1 MDDTTVPPDPSEASD
16 AREAT
21 ASTAASASRAA
32 SPRGRSRWRPGLGP
46 LAGLL
51 ASLSAL
57 LQILTSPVLGL
68 ADNGDYKRVLNHLD
82 LVAVRPPG
90 QSHFQFLVLDYVSGP
105 APEQSYT
112 STELFFVGAVRWLH
126 DLLGFGPNLDLRV
139 VGGAHALALGVAVWL
154 VVRALPG
161 SRVLRAVTAGVLV
174 VVVTDTRFVVYLN
187 SFYTEPA
194 SM

>member
-1 MDDTTVPPDPSEASD
+1 MDDATVPSNTTVPSNATVPPAATVPPDPSEPSES
-16 AREAT
+16 REAT
-21 ASTAASASRAA
+21 APAPSAASRAA
-32 SPRGRSRWRPGLGP
+32 SASGVTSPRGRSHWRPGLGP

-126 DLLGFGPNLDLRV
+126 DLLGFGPN
-139 VGGAHALALGVAVWL
+139 
-154 VVRALPG
+154 
-161 SRVLRAVTAGVLV
+161 
-174 VVVTDTRFVVYLN
+174 
-187 SFYTEPA
+187 
-194 SM
+194 